1 MLDPTSGV
9 CVAVG
14 SGPFP
19 LSGACVRCGCGIL
32 ELMGW
37 FRVGPA
43 SSGYSPLYGLV
54 QGGAIYRSMKVRDDG
69 VVVAAMLRL
78 LKVRSAN
85 QKTISLKFSGRTS
98 NCGAA
103 PFSVFT
109 TIGLFFF
116 LMDCWDAGDARM
128 LMLTLLVA
136 WPSRREDRGGGT
148 PCHMTKVSL
157 FSRGGTIGFSP
168 PGGGLSNAEP
178 YRCVNGVNGRAS
190 YLRCLRSTM
199 NAALAAERTKLFL
212 RCFLR
217 IM

>member
-1 MLDPTSGV
+1 MGALVVWLVLCWTRPRGV
-9 CVAVG
+9 
-14 SGPFP
+14 
-19 LSGACVRCGCGIL
+19 CGCG
-32 ELMGW
+32 
-37 FRVGPA
+37 VGPVPA
-43 SSGYSPLYGLV
+43 VGGVCAVWLWDTRTHGLVPAGSDARVRTTPHCTGLV
-54 QGGAIYRSMKVRDDG
+54 QGGAVYRSMKVRDDG

-109 TIGLFFF
+109 TTGLFFF

-168 PGGGLSNAEP
+168 PRGGGCQTQNHI
-178 YRCVNGVNGRAS
+178 GVSTVSTAGRATFGAS
-190 YLRCLRSTM
+190 VPQ
-199 NAALAAERTKLFL
+199 
-212 RCFLR
+212 
-217 IM
+217 

>member
-1 MLDPTSGV
+1 MAALVVPRPGFTGRGRFSGLAGIVLDPTSGCVWLWGRARSRCRGRV
-9 CVAVG
+9 CGVAVG
-14 SGPFP
+14 YSNSWVGSG
-19 LSGACVRCGCGIL
+19 
-32 ELMGW
+32 
-37 FRVGPA
+37 RVGRA
-43 SSGYSPLYGLV
+43 SSDYSPLYGLV

-109 TIGLFFF
+109 TTGLFFF

-168 PGGGLSNAEP
+168 PGGVVK
-178 YRCVNGVNGRAS
+178 R
-190 YLRCLRSTM
+190 
-199 NAALAAERTKLFL
+199 RT
-212 RCFLR
+212 
-217 IM
+217 I

>member
-1 MLDPTSGV
+1 MGFFAPSEVLIVTLVFVGV
-9 CVAVG
+9 T
-14 SGPFP
+14 
-19 LSGACVRCGCGIL
+19 GA
-32 ELMGW
+32 
-37 FRVGPA
+37 
-43 SSGYSPLYGLV
+43 
-54 QGGAIYRSMKVRDDG
+54 
-69 VVVAAMLRL
+69 
-78 LKVRSAN
+78 
-85 QKTISLKFSGRTS
+85 T
-98 NCGAA
+98 GAA

-109 TIGLFFF
+109 TTGLFFF

-168 PGGGLSNAEP
+168 PGGGVVKRRTG
-178 YRCVNGVNGRAS
+178 YIGVNGRAS

>member
-1 MLDPTSGV
+1 M
-9 CVAVG
+9 G

-85 QKTISLKFSGRTS
+85 QKTISLNFSGRTS
-98 NCGAA
+98 NI
-103 PFSVFT
+103 V
-109 TIGLFFF
+109 L
-116 LMDCWDAGDARM
+116 
-128 LMLTLLVA
+128 
-136 WPSRREDRGGGT
+136 
-148 PCHMTKVSL
+148 
-157 FSRGGTIGFSP
+157 
-168 PGGGLSNAEP
+168 
-178 YRCVNGVNGRAS
+178 
-190 YLRCLRSTM
+190 
-199 NAALAAERTKLFL
+199 
-212 RCFLR
+212 
-217 IM
+217 

>member
-109 TIGLFFF
+109 TTGLFFF

-168 PGGGLSNAEP
+168 PGEGGCQTQNHI
-178 YRCVNGVNGRAS
+178 GVSTVSTAGRATFGAS
-190 YLRCLRSTM
+190 VPQ
-199 NAALAAERTKLFL
+199 
-212 RCFLR
+212 
-217 IM
+217 